1 MTIMSGIALFFAMS
15 ISALIPGPSV
25 MAVISRS
32 ISSGVNNGLMVTLGI
47 VIADYVFICLAL
59 TGLSTLFSLFGE
71 LTVWLKYLGASYL
84 LWLAY
89 RTWQLDIAP
98 TAGVGPQSEKLTTN
112 VFVGLFIG
120 LANPKAILFYLGFF
134 PAFIELSS
142 IGLNEVVII
151 LLISTIAVGG
161 VLSAYACVGDK
172 ARHLFKGSLARRV
185 LNRLS
190 SSILASCAI
199 LLVVKA

>member
-1 MTIMSGIALFFAMS
+1 MTLMSGIALFFAMS

-32 ISSGVNNGLMVTLGI
+32 ISSGAKNGLMVTLGI

-59 TGLSTLFSLFGE
+59 TGLSTLVSLLGE
-71 LTVWLKYLGASYL
+71 FTAWLKYLGASYL

-89 RTWQLDIAP
+89 RTWQADIVL
-98 TAGVGPQSEKLTTN
+98 TQRVEFQSESLIAN
-112 VFVGLFIG
+112 IFVGLCIG

-142 IGLNEVVII
+142 IGLYEVVVI
-151 LLISTIAVGG
+151 LFISTIAVGG
-161 VLSAYACVGDK
+161 VLSAYACAGGK
-172 ARHLFKGSLARRV
+172 AGHLFKGYLARRA

-190 SSILASCAI
+190 SSILATCGV